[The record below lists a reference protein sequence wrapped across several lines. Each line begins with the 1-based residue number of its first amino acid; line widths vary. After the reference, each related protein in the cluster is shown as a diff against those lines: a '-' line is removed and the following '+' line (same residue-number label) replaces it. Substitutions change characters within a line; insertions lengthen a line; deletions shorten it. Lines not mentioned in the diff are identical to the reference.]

1 MSSTPV
7 IRSPS
12 ALGKM
17 SQAELD
23 LFAQAASASGF
34 NPYDILYGSP
44 PNNSSSSSSPPLG
57 PRTSTPAGS
66 SIASDLSF
74 EAQFSPSIP
83 PTPSPTPRRR
93 GRQPASF
100 LNLAREGVRAQG
112 INPMEF
118 MARPLRE
125 AGRRGGRG
133 PIVVPPYTPSRSPL
147 PSSLDISSLDI
158 SSSSSR
164 RRRRGRGRGRGR
176 ERGTSS
182 SPSGAS
188 RRRSGPS
195 AAGGGGGDDD
205 DDDDD
210 DISRRSNRSNNSSRS
225 RRSQRRQELL
235 RELQRLQQDNI
246 EKSHGR
252 QIAGVTHTNT
262 ITTTYKDGGAPTVS
276 RSSST
281 VSN

>member
-1 MSSTPV
+1 
-7 IRSPS
+7 
-12 ALGKM
+12 
-17 SQAELD
+17 
-23 LFAQAASASGF
+23 
-34 NPYDILYGSP
+34 
-44 PNNSSSSSSPPLG
+44 
-57 PRTSTPAGS
+57 
-66 SIASDLSF
+66 
-74 EAQFSPSIP
+74 
-83 PTPSPTPRRR
+83 
-93 GRQPASF
+93 
-100 LNLAREGVRAQG
+100 
-112 INPMEF
+112 MEF
-118 MARPLRE
+118 MAIPLRE

-158 SSSSSR
+158 SSFSS
-164 RRRRGRGRGRGR
+164 RRRGRGQ
-176 ERGTSS
+176 GTSS

-235 RELQRLQQDNI
+235 GELQRLQQDNI
-246 EKSHGR
+246 EKSRGR

-262 ITTTYKDGGAPTVS
+262 ITTTYKDGGTPTVS
-276 RSSST
+276 RSSSR